1 MKDRFKVIPAVFLVV
16 EENGKFLM
24 ARRFNTNYMDGYY
37 SLVSGHVDGDETLKT
52 ALVRETLEE
61 VGLIVKEVDLK
72 LVHVMHE
79 RAEDLDN
86 FENERI
92 DFYFTANKYE
102 GTPRVIEKDKCDRLD
117 WFSLSELPEKIVPK
131 VKQAFEH
138 IIEEKYYSDT
148 GW

>member
-1 MKDRFKVIPAVFLVV
+1 MFLYYLIKD
-16 EENGKFLM
+16 
-24 ARRFNTNYMDGYY
+24 THYM
-37 SLVSGHVDGDETLKT
+37 
-52 ALVRETLEE
+52 
-61 VGLIVKEVDLK
+61 
-72 LVHVMHE
+72 

-92 DFYFTANKYE
+92 DFYFIASKYK

-138 IIEEKYYSDT
+138 IIEEKYYSHT